1 MKNYSLIAVLT
12 LCLGLTA
19 CGPDIFYIPIDNKLG
34 SAQPLSKTEDT
45 IRVIV
50 PERITQYVAK
60 ARSDDSDWSKATDT
74 TLYIGLAKI
83 KTDDVLT
90 EQGYKLV
97 GAGVNGGAEGHPNVI
112 AMVDSGV
119 LKTYD
124 KTYTWQVPISTDP
137 ITGQPNMWDTQG
149 QTVTMNLI
157 YYKIKIVRPIG
168 KDNLLF
174 TCNNSSLT
182 ANLCVYS
189 QDNPSTY
196 ETIFEGYGTMDTNAR
211 DPAYIEDHLASSVLY
226 QYPTLLGKKR
236 VYQISQIYPQV
247 TKVTDAPDDQK

>member
-1 MKNYSLIAVLT
+1 MKNYSLIAVIT

-50 PERITQYVAK
+50 PERITQYVANGRAAVPGWLK
-60 ARSDDSDWSKATDT
+60 DAKLAK
-74 TLYIGLAKI
+74 YIGAAKLYTEDQF
-83 KTDDVLT
+83 KALGYQLTDIGLHS
-90 EQGYKLV
+90 
-97 GAGVNGGAEGHPNVI
+97 GGGGHPNVI

-137 ITGQPNMWDTQG
+137 TTGQPNMWDTQG

-168 KDNLLF
+168 KDNPLF
-174 TCNNSSLT
+174 ICNNSSLSM
-182 ANLCVYS
+182 NFCIYS
-189 QDNPSTY
+189 QDNPSNY

-236 VYQISQIYPQV
+236 VFQISQIYPQV
-247 TKVTDAPDDQK
+247 TKVTDAPTN